1 MQSDAA
7 GRASGPPEPV
17 LRAEGVSKRFG
28 GVIALDDVWFASG
41 PARCTTLAGENG
53 CGKSTLIKI
62 LAGVEDGRRRE
73 IRSAASAS
81 RT

>member
-28 GVIALDDVWFASG
+28 GVVALDDVSLTSG
-41 PARCTTLAGENG
+41 RAR
-53 CGKSTLIKI
+53 
-62 LAGVEDGRRRE
+62 
-73 IRSAASAS
+73 
-81 RT
+81 